1 MHWRLQA
8 TDERGAFYISEFNA
22 VSLYE
27 LQDYLA
33 DFLRGA
39 GYSYIDTIEITTRK
53 DITDE
58 TGNDVRQ

>member
-8 TDERGAFYISEFNA
+8 TDERGGFFISEFNA

-39 GYSYIDTIEITTRK
+39 GYSYIDTIEIKTRK
-53 DITDE
+53 DSSDE
-58 TGNDVRQ
+58 NSYDV